1 MFDLA
6 ELAEQAILV
15 HVTFPQ
21 EHSNEDLQ
29 ELSMLVASA
38 NVQAMHTVTANRRA
52 PDTRL
57 FVGSG
62 KAQEIKTAVE
72 QFAAN
77 VVVFNHILSPSQTRN
92 LENLVQARVIDR
104 TTLILDIFAQRA
116 RTYEGKLQVELAQ
129 LQHLASRLV
138 RGWDNAE
145 RQKGGIG
152 LRGPGET
159 RLETDRRLLRERV
172 KALLQRLEKIGLQRE
187 QGRKSRQR
195 SATPVV
201 SIVGYTNAGK
211 STLFNRLT
219 SASVYAADQLFAT
232 LDPTLRQVKLD
243 NFGPIVL
250 ADTVGFIRHLP
261 HNLVAAFKSTL
272 QETRDADLQLHVIDG
287 ADPRKDENIAS
298 VRQVLT
304 DIDADSVPQLQ
315 VFNKVDQMGQN
326 ARIEHGDDGLPRAVY
341 LSALTGDGITLL
353 QQAIANLLSTEHI
366 KLKLALPPHCSA
378 LRAKFHE
385 LQVITTERFN
395 DDGVCMLEL
404 RLSLAQWARML
415 KHSNGELENYIVKA
429 ADI

>member
-15 HVTFPQ
+15 HVNFPQ
-21 EHSNEDLQ
+21 EQSNEDLQ
-29 ELSMLVASA
+29 ELTMLVASA
-38 NVQAMHTVTANRRA
+38 NVTAMQTITANRRA

-62 KAQEIKTAVE
+62 KAQEIKAAVE
-72 QFAAN
+72 QHDAS

-92 LENLVQARVIDR
+92 LEHVLQARVIDR

-172 KALLQRLEKIGLQRE
+172 RALLQRLDKISMQRE
-187 QGRKSRQR
+187 QGRKARQR

-219 SASVYAADQLFAT
+219 SATVYAADQLFAT
-232 LDPTLRQVKLD
+232 LDPTLRQIKLD
-243 NFGPIVL
+243 NFGPVVL

-287 ADPRKDENIAS
+287 ADPRYGENISS
-298 VRQVLT
+298 VQQVLT
-304 DIDADSVPQLQ
+304 DIDAADVLQLQ
-315 VFNKVDQMGQN
+315 VFNKVDQMGQSP
-326 ARIEHGDDGLPRAVY
+326 RIDYDDAGLPRAVY
-341 LSALTGDGITLL
+341 VSALTGEGIELL
-353 QQAIANLLSTEHI
+353 QRAIASLLAVEHI
-366 KLKLALPPHCSA
+366 QLHLCLPPQCASW
-378 LRAKFHE
+378 RAKLHE
-385 LQVITTERFN
+385 MQVITAEQF
-395 DDGVCMLEL
+395 DDEGYCQLEI
-404 RLSLAQWARML
+404 RLSVAQWSRML
-415 KHSNGELENYIVKA
+415 KQSDGELENYIVMTPV
-429 ADI
+429 I